1 MAFPHFR
8 CAVPVVLILD
18 VFCQVLV
25 PSEFVLTEVTFV
37 LGGSLMDLAHV
48 PQQGGVVLALE
59 VEGAIGVPTLV
70 PEIGVFVPPVC
81 DQTLVGAEVQI
92 AFFATEKFQTVD
104 I

>member
-1 MAFPHFR
+1 M
-8 CAVPVVLILD
+8 LILD

-37 LGGSLMDLAHV
+37 LGGSLVDFAHV

-59 VEGAIGVPTLV
+59 VEGAVRVPALV
-70 PEIGVFVPPVC
+70 PEIGVLVSPVC

-92 AFFATEKFQTVD
+92 AFFATEKFKTMN